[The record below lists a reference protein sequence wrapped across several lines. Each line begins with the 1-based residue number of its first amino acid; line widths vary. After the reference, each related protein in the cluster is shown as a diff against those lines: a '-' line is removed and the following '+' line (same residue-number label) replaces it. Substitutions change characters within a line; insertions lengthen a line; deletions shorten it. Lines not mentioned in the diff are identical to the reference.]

1 MEFPIRKRDG
11 VFAGASDARGLTFL
25 ELRRLFRRDGFL
37 SSVVLPLCLQ
47 TQGEAGAVVPGTHKG
62 APEEH
67 NLKRK
72 AIITTLAA
80 AVIWGIVATIIVTGA
95 ISVRDFDWF
104 NRMPPLE

>member
-1 MEFPIRKRDG
+1 MSIT
-11 VFAGASDARGLTFL
+11 AGIVLFVVIWFMTF
-25 ELRRLFRRDGFL
+25 F
-37 SSVVLPLCLQ
+37 VVLPLRLQ

>member
-1 MEFPIRKRDG
+1 MSIT
-11 VFAGASDARGLTFL
+11 AGIVLFVVIWFMTF
-25 ELRRLFRRDGFL
+25 F
-37 SSVVLPLCLQ
+37 VVLPLRLQ

-67 NLKRK
+67 NLRRK